1 MEKENDSNRYHRS
14 FSGNQATDQKE
25 KIMKHIYWL
34 YFAVAFGIAVFAM
47 AKLFAAVITLVALAT
62 VSYLLTKAL
71 KNGPTSN
78 TRS

>member
-14 FSGNQATDQKE
+14 CPSNQATDQKE
-25 KIMKHIYWL
+25 KTMKHIYWL

>member
-1 MEKENDSNRYHRS
+1 
-14 FSGNQATDQKE
+14 
-25 KIMKHIYWL
+25 MKHIYWL

-62 VSYLLTKAL
+62 VSYLLTKAI
-71 KNGPTSN
+71 KNGSTSI